1 MLRFEKKLLSIGL
14 FSIKETAQAIPARGF
29 FCVSS
34 SWCLLLF
41 KRENLHRL
49 FREAL
54 TMAHYKLRSDCVSTC
69 TMAFRVFR
77 CVRDTTIYF
86 FFCRCVCVIGPC
98 LLLTHTHTQATLCKS
113 FVLFFRL
120 RVPWPPLSRVL
131 FSSDETSSAL
141 VHGLGIYKV
150 GRVWR
155 LGVLSLIGWYTD
167 KIVGKTVDTTRVSRF
182 NIQNRRL

>member
-1 MLRFEKKLLSIGL
+1 MLRFERKLLSIGL
-14 FSIKETAQAIPARGF
+14 FSIKETAQAIPTRGF

-54 TMAHYKLRSDCVSTC
+54 TMAHYKLRSDCVSTY

-86 FFCRCVCVIGPC
+86 FLLPLCVCYRPVFIAD
-98 LLLTHTHTQATLCKS
+98 THTQATLCKS

-150 GRVWR
+150 GRIWR